1 MKGFL
6 FKSNNTYYLHQTN
19 QIYNVLLPNSF
30 IELPNFITKCL
41 IVDVNERH
49 IYFGFSANNYVTM
62 TTSKIYK
69 DSLAG
74 FSGNISL
81 AIGFHMIS
89 SKISFETSDGNQKVN
104 IIGRQN
110 YDLIFTKLKSE
121 MNMEGQVS
129 FIYDKFSESFK
140 EMSLSKNSI
149 INFSIFYTI
158 NKEEHFLHVNASTE
172 SDMRFKGTRSNTH
185 ANISGKFF
193 LNMNILQATNLLKGF
208 SFSSV
213 SPVTL
218 NLNYKLDPLKL
229 PSETTKNKL
238 LSEVSKAKE
247 TISDTLNFLKSL
259 SVENSLKGNLETL
272 KISTEKLLNELSSS
286 ETNGLSAFSDLEFI
300 RHLLAEELKKLSV
313 FLDWYVQLNIND
325 SAGIE
330 LKFTNFKKEF
340 QEFIQTTNA
349 NDYQQYNVGE
359 LSDLIIEGGGHLC
372 VEYFC
377 FTEHHLAVNLK
388 QNNILVQFTKQN
400 NIGNYILLSP
410 SSKIHYN
417 LERSIKSVHLKGE
430 MTLFKEVK
438 EVYITINKSHLFFNV
453 DARLGS
459 DYLIPFFVES
469 SLDTV
474 LQDNPLYFDFHGSME
489 KSNKLMEDVQNELQ
503 VYFEDLEEILN
514 SRNISIKIA
523 MSLTQMLIYE
533 AVNATSKLFEKN
545 QELNNELKI
554 IDSNLTIT
562 ESALNKEREIY
573 KEAMKQSSDITQNHI
588 QRLVEQC

>member
-1 MKGFL
+1 M
-6 FKSNNTYYLHQTN
+6 
-19 QIYNVLLPNSF
+19 
-30 IELPNFITKCL
+30 
-41 IVDVNERH
+41 
-49 IYFGFSANNYVTM
+49 
-62 TTSKIYK
+62 
-69 DSLAG
+69 
-74 FSGNISL
+74 
-81 AIGFHMIS
+81 
-89 SKISFETSDGNQKVN
+89 
-104 IIGRQN
+104 
-110 YDLIFTKLKSE
+110 
-121 MNMEGQVS
+121 
-129 FIYDKFSESFK
+129 
-140 EMSLSKNSI
+140 
-149 INFSIFYTI
+149 
-158 NKEEHFLHVNASTE
+158 
-172 SDMRFKGTRSNTH
+172 
-185 ANISGKFF
+185 
-193 LNMNILQATNLLKGF
+193 
-208 SFSSV
+208 
-213 SPVTL
+213 
-218 NLNYKLDPLKL
+218 
-229 PSETTKNKL
+229 
-238 LSEVSKAKE
+238 
-247 TISDTLNFLKSL
+247 
-259 SVENSLKGNLETL
+259 
-272 KISTEKLLNELSSS
+272 
-286 ETNGLSAFSDLEFI
+286 EFI

-533 AVNATSKLFEKN
+533 AVNATSK
-545 QELNNELKI
+545 
-554 IDSNLTIT
+554 
-562 ESALNKEREIY
+562 
-573 KEAMKQSSDITQNHI
+573 
-588 QRLVEQC
+588 